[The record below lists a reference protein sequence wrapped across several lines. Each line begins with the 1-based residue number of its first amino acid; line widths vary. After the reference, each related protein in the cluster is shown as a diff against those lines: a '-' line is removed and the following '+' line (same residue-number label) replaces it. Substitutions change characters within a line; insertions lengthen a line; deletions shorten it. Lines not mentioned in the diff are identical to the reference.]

1 MSDIEDYNKK
11 IEVIKSI
18 TDDQIKVPHNIPF
31 AIYIQEAADLY
42 CWCQYDKEGLTAK
55 GVDWTV
61 VEDLPVRRGALNE
74 AESKWYI
81 KQSQRRKSENI
92 WLKEASKGNDLRKEL
107 IHHFNYAFRNRSSLI
122 EKVREI
128 SYIRSFDGLIDGLN
142 DLNVLG
148 MENQELLKKIG
159 FDFTLLDLA
168 VQKSND
174 LAAKKEAASFYSEN
188 YLETK
193 KIRDQAYTHLKEA
206 VDYIREYAKYVFWR
220 NPSRLKGYRS
230 NFLRNRKPKRARK
243 TANAVTGTE
252 ALKIKT

>member
-1 MSDIEDYNKK
+1 MIRGLK
-11 IEVIKSI
+11 
-18 TDDQIKVPHNIPF
+18 
-31 AIYIQEAADLY
+31 DLSALGRAN
-42 CWCQYDKEGLTAK
+42 QGLLT
-55 GVDWTV
+55 
-61 VEDLPVRRGALNE
+61 N
-74 AESKWYI
+74 
-81 KQSQRRKSENI
+81 
-92 WLKEASKGNDLRKEL
+92 
-107 IHHFNYAFRNRSSLI
+107 
-122 EKVREI
+122 
-128 SYIRSFDGLIDGLN
+128 
-142 DLNVLG
+142 
-148 MENQELLKKIG
+148 IG
-159 FDFTLLDLA
+159 FDLTLLDLA

-206 VDYIREYAKYVFWR
+206 VDYIREYAKYVFWK